1 MRLFS
6 AMDASASGLTAQRLR
21 LDLIAS
27 NLANADTTRTERG
40 EPYRRQV
47 AVLAPREGPGLFSGF
62 LGAAQSAAVDG
73 DGSGE
78 TGAAAAGGV
87 RVVAVV
93 EDQSPF
99 KVKYDPSHPD
109 ADKDGYVRLPN
120 VNVVTEMVDM
130 MEATRAYEANVT
142 AINAAKTMAL
152 RALDIGRA

>member
-6 AMDASASGLTAQRLR
+6 AMDTSASGLTAQRLR
-21 LDLIAS
+21 LDLIAA
-27 NLANADTTRTERG
+27 NLANANTTRTEQG
-40 EPYRRQV
+40 GPYRRQV
-47 AVLAPREGPGLFSGF
+47 AILTPRGGPNLFSGF
-62 LGAAQSAAVDG
+62 LGAAQG
-73 DGSGE
+73 QQGGGGSGQAG
-78 TGAAAAGGV
+78 GAAAGV

-93 EDQSPF
+93 EDQTPP
-99 KVKYDPSHPD
+99 KLKYDPSHPD
-109 ADKDGYVRLPN
+109 ADENGYVRLPN

>member
-27 NLANADTTRTERG
+27 NLANADTTRTEQG
-40 EPYRRQV
+40 GPYRRQV
-47 AVLAPREGPGLFSGF
+47 AVLAPREGPNLFSGF
-62 LGAAQSAAVDG
+62 LGSATRSDDDQGNGGQGPA
-73 DGSGE
+73 
-78 TGAAAAGGV
+78 GAAGV
-87 RVVAVV
+87 QVVAVV
-93 EDQSPF
+93 EDQTPF
-99 KVKYDPSHPD
+99 KLKYDPSHPD
-109 ADKDGYVRLPN
+109 ADKDGYVKLPN

-142 AINAAKTMAL
+142 AINAAKTMAV